1 MDPIRRVST
10 RLVAMEAP
18 PVKRCANRAC
28 ETPNLPVKGR
38 FCSATACKR
47 RRAELS
53 AAKKLGGGGSSEA
66 HVAEDD
72 GTQCFEVYAV
82 YGVSRCDVS
91 KMTPV
96 QRRNELTEADE
107 SWSYELFGKF
117 GTSEEDN
124 GYDDTRKVLLAEL
137 LKNVDSDS
145 LRVLQAFDKNIK
157 KKVGAVKSAM
167 LEEEEEAD
175 AERAASPPA
184 PESAA

>member
-1 MDPIRRVST
+1 MDPIGRVTT

-28 ETPNLPVKGR
+28 ETPN
-38 FCSATACKR
+38 
-47 RRAELS
+47 
-53 AAKKLGGGGSSEA
+53 
-66 HVAEDD
+66 
-72 GTQCFEVYAV
+72 
-82 YGVSRCDVS
+82 
-91 KMTPV
+91 
-96 QRRNELTEADE
+96 
-107 SWSYELFGKF
+107 LFGKF

-137 LKNVDSDS
+137 LKNVDGDS
-145 LRVLQAFDKNIK
+145 LSVLQAFDKNIK
-157 KKVGAVKSAM
+157 KKVGAAKRAM